1 MKKYKNRTRSSARRR
16 SGKVTT
22 GIVAGLLLVFMACL
36 VQAQDGNAGITEA
49 TTKVKSYFATGTN
62 LMYAI
67 GAITGLVGAVKVYN
81 KWSAG
86 EPDTAKVASS
96 WFGACIFLVV
106 VATVLKSFFG
116 V

>member
-1 MKKYKNRTRSSARRR
+1 M
-16 SGKVTT
+16 GKVNRGLK
-22 GIVAGLLLVFMACL
+22 GISQKIKKAYVTIMLVAIALSAH
-36 VQAQDGNAGITEA
+36 AQSGEQGITEA
-49 TTKVKSYFATGTN
+49 TNKVKGYFATGTN

-67 GAITGLVGAVKVYN
+67 GAIVGLVGAIKVYN

-106 VATVLKSFFG
+106 VATVLKGFFG

>member
-1 MKKYKNRTRSSARRR
+1 MKKS
-16 SGKVTT
+16 
-22 GIVAGLLLVFMACL
+22 IVSKRKKMFQRMAIAAVASL
-36 VQAQDGNAGITEA
+36 IVIHAAYAQDGNAGITQA
-49 TTKVKSYFATGTN
+49 TSAIKGYFATGTS

-67 GAITGLVGAVKVYN
+67 GAIVGLIGAIKVYN

-86 EPDTAKVASS
+86 EPDTAKVASA
-96 WFGACIFLVV
+96 WFGACIFLVI

>member
-1 MKKYKNRTRSSARRR
+1 MENVNRKKRPSAIKR
-16 SGKVTT
+16 KTAFIAV
-22 GIVAGLLLVFMACL
+22 LLTAAALYSR
-36 VQAQDGNAGITEA
+36 AQDGNAGITQA
-49 TTKVKSYFATGTN
+49 TSAIKGYFATGTS

-67 GAITGLVGAVKVYN
+67 GAIVGLIGAVKVYN

-86 EPDTAKVASS
+86 EPDTAKVASA
-96 WFGACIFLVV
+96 WFGACIFLVI

>member
-1 MKKYKNRTRSSARRR
+1 MKTKPGNRERIW
-16 SGKVTT
+16 GKLWLMAMAICTT
-22 GIVAGLLLVFMACL
+22 YQAH
-36 VQAQDGNAGITEA
+36 AQDGNAGITQA
-49 TTKVKSYFATGTN
+49 TSAIKGYFATGTN

>member
-1 MKKYKNRTRSSARRR
+1 MKKTLITKIPLRMA
-16 SGKVTT
+16 V
-22 GIVAGLLLVFMACL
+22 LLLAIMATAAA
-36 VQAQDGNAGITEA
+36 VYAQDGNAGITEA
-49 TTKVKSYFATGTN
+49 TNKVKGYFATGTN

>member
-1 MKKYKNRTRSSARRR
+1 MKKVQKGGIRIPAKRTGQLLA
-16 SGKVTT
+16 VMILALMTT
-22 GIVAGLLLVFMACL
+22 HAV
-36 VQAQDGNAGITEA
+36 AQDGNAGITQA
-49 TTKVKSYFATGTN
+49 TSAIKGYFATGTN